1 MIGYNDQGSSSVP
14 KTRYPDFGALVI
26 SLDFEIH
33 WGVRDVCPPGGKYQQ
48 NLLGVRRAVPQML
61 DLFEEFG
68 IAATWAT
75 VGFLFANSR
84 QELES
89 FSPAIR
95 PEYEHPILSPYQEP
109 IGEGEEDDPFHFAP
123 SLIEAI
129 CKRPR
134 QEIGTHTF
142 SHYYCLERGQTRAA
156 FRADL
161 ESAVAIARKY
171 GFQLRSIVLPREQ
184 FNPTYAD
191 LLVEA
196 GIVCYR
202 GTEKS
207 WMYRPRTANEP
218 KLYVRG
224 PRLLDRY
231 LSLSGLNLKCWDDVL
246 EKNGLC
252 NVSSSRYLAPY
263 SPRLRYLDSL
273 RLDRVVKGIQAAAI
287 GKRIFHL
294 SWHPQDFGAYT
305 DENIA
310 FLRKILT
317 AFTRCREDHGM
328 RSLAMAEVGEI
339 VKGRGGLGESRNG
352 SEERDNQI
360 QLRVERV

>member
-1 MIGYNDQGSSSVP
+1 MNANVELTKHSDHGSSSVS
-14 KTRYPDFGALVI
+14 KTRHPDFGALVI
-26 SLDFEIH
+26 SLDFEIR
-33 WGVRDVCPPGGKYQQ
+33 WGVRDTYPPGRYQQ
-48 NLLGVRRAVPQML
+48 DLLGVRRAVPQML

-75 VGFLFANSR
+75 VGFLFADSR

-89 FSPAIR
+89 FYPVVR
-95 PEYEHPILSPYQEP
+95 PEYENPILSPYQEP
-109 IGEGEEDDPFHFAP
+109 IGEGEDDDPLHFAP

-142 SHYYCLERGQTRAA
+142 SHYFCLERGQTRAA

-171 GFQLRSIVLPREQ
+171 GFQPHSIVFPRQQ
-184 FNPTYAD
+184 FNPDYAD
-191 LLVEA
+191 LLVES

-202 GTEKS
+202 GNEKS
-207 WMYRPRTANEP
+207 WMYRARTKNEQ

-263 SPRLRYLDSL
+263 TPRLRHFDSI
-273 RLDRVVKGIQAAAI
+273 RLDRIVKGIQAAAI
-287 GKRIFHL
+287 GRRIFHL
-294 SWHPQDFGAYT
+294 AWHPQDFGSYT

-310 FLRKILT
+310 FLRQILK
-317 AFTRCREDHGM
+317 AYTRCRESHGM
-328 RSLAMAEVGEI
+328 RSLTMAEVAEI
-339 VKGRGGLGESRNG
+339 VKGRA
-352 SEERDNQI
+352 
-360 QLRVERV
+360 